1 MWIFLF
7 STLRYTLQIYHNG
20 LAKRSFY
27 DIIIMP
33 HNLISTFLTGKLPIL
48 VEGFVSIP
56 IFRIC
61 QFEFG
66 KNANSADEYGE

>member
-1 MWIFLF
+1 MWIFSF
-7 STLRYTLQIYHNG
+7 QIHAHTLQICRNG
-20 LAKRSFY
+20 LTKGGFY
-27 DIIIMP
+27 DIIIVP
-33 HNLISTFLTGKLPIL
+33 HNLISTFLTGKLSIL

-56 IFRIC
+56 ILRIC